1 MAIQQKDR
9 IYLDGEL
16 FELLS
21 TPLNAFFEA
30 HPDIP
35 SFRGKMPECRKGYMA
50 SWRIRNNVL
59 YLTGFQQVSPT
70 VVINPRDVLSGPKM
84 VADWYDGTLRI
95 PIDSDISNPDGDGDP
110 HETELHIYVQRGVVY
125 NHEIVQK
132 KHVPSLD
139 PEKDQSKHRISR
151 DTLN

>member
-21 TPLNAFFEA
+21 TPLKAFFET
-30 HPDIP
+30 HPDI
-35 SFRGKMPECRKGYMA
+35 SAFCGTIPECSRGYMA

-70 VVINPRDVLSGPKM
+70 VVINPRDVLTSPKI
-84 VADWYDGTLRI
+84 VADWYDGILRI
-95 PIDSDISNPDGDGDP
+95 PIKSDMSNADGDNDP
-110 HETELHIYVQRGVVY
+110 HETEMHIFVQRGVIY
-125 NHEIVQK
+125 NHEIIRK
-132 KHVPSLD
+132 KHVSSNN
-139 PEKDQSKHRISR
+139 SKKNNV
-151 DTLN
+151 L

>member
-1 MAIQQKDR
+1 MAIQRKDR

-21 TPLNAFFEA
+21 TPLKAFFEE
-30 HPDIP
+30 HPEIP

-70 VVINPRDVLSGPKM
+70 VVINPRDVLSNPKM
-84 VADWYDGTLRI
+84 VADWYYGTLRI
-95 PIDSDISNPDGDGDP
+95 PFHSDLQNPEGEGGP
-110 HETELHIYVQRGVVY
+110 HETELHIAIQRGVVY

-132 KHVPSLD
+132 NHVPSTN
-139 PEKDQSKHRISR
+139 SKRNNV
-151 DTLN
+151 L

>member
-21 TPLNAFFEA
+21 TPLNSFFEV
-30 HPDIP
+30 HREIP
-35 SFRGKMPECRKGYMA
+35 AFRGKIKECRRGYMA

-70 VVINPRDVLSGPKM
+70 VIINPRDVLSSPKM

-95 PIDSDISNPDGDGDP
+95 PIDSDVQNPDGGDDP
-110 HETELHIYVQRGVVY
+110 HETELHIHVQNGVVY
-125 NHEIVQK
+125 THEIVQK
-132 KHVPSLD
+132 QHVPSNS
-139 PEKDQSKHRISR
+139 SKKNNV
-151 DTLN
+151 L

>member
-1 MAIQQKDR
+1 MVIQQKDR

-21 TPLNAFFEA
+21 TPLKAFFET

-35 SFRGKMPECRKGYMA
+35 AFSGKMPECSRGYMA

-70 VVINPRDVLSGPKM
+70 AVINPGDVFTSPKR

-95 PIDSDISNPDGDGDP
+95 PIDSDIPDPDGCGEP
-110 HETELHIYVQRGVVY
+110 HETELHIYVRRGVIY
-125 NHEIVQK
+125 NHEIIRR
-132 KHVPSLD
+132 KHVSSNN
-139 PEKDQSKHRISR
+139 SKKNNV
-151 DTLN
+151 L

>member
-9 IYLDGEL
+9 IYLDGKL

-21 TPLNAFFEA
+21 TPLKTFFEA
-30 HPDIP
+30 HPEIP
-35 SFRGKMPECRKGYMA
+35 TFSGKIPECSRGYMA

-70 VVINPRDVLSGPKM
+70 VVINPRDVLSSPKI

-95 PIDSDISNPDGDGDP
+95 PIDSLIPNSDGGDDP
-110 HETELHIYVQRGVVY
+110 HDAELHITVQRGVVY
-125 NHEIVQK
+125 THEIVQK
-132 KHVPSLD
+132 KHVS
-139 PEKDQSKHRISR
+139 SSNSR
-151 DTLN
+151 KNNV

>member
-1 MAIQQKDR
+1 MAIQRKDR

-30 HPDIP
+30 HPEIP

-70 VVINPRDVLSGPKM
+70 VVINHRDVLSNPKK
-84 VADWYDGTLRI
+84 VADWYSGKLRI
-95 PIDSDISNPDGDGDP
+95 PLVAIIHSSK
-110 HETELHIYVQRGVVY
+110 ERGVLHEKEMHIHIENGIVY
-125 NHEIVQK
+125 NHEVVFDK
-132 KHVPSLD
+132 NTAPDNSENKPFKRSS
-139 PEKDQSKHRISR
+139 E
-151 DTLN
+151 

>member
-21 TPLNAFFEA
+21 TPLNVFFEA
-30 HPDIP
+30 HPEIP
-35 SFRGKMPECRKGYMA
+35 RFRGKMSECRKGYMA

-70 VVINPRDVLSGPKM
+70 TVINPREVLSGPKM

-95 PIDSDISNPDGDGDP
+95 PIESAIPNPDDP
-110 HETELHIYVQRGVVY
+110 HETELHITVQGGVVY

-132 KHVPSLD
+132 THVPLNS
-139 PEKDQSKHRISR
+139 SKKNNV
-151 DTLN
+151 L

>member
-1 MAIQQKDR
+1 MANQQNDR

-16 FELLS
+16 YELLS
-21 TPLNAFFEA
+21 TPLKVFFEA
-30 HPDIP
+30 RPDIP
-35 SFRGKMPECRKGYMA
+35 AFRGKIPECRRGYMA

-70 VVINPRDVLSGPKM
+70 VVINPRDVLTGPKM

-95 PIDSDISNPDGDGDP
+95 PIDSDKSGVDGGDNS
-110 HETELHIYVQRGVVY
+110 HETELHITVQGGVVY

-132 KHVPSLD
+132 KHVPSNN
-139 PEKDQSKHRISR
+139 SKKNNV
-151 DTLN
+151 L

>member
-9 IYLDGEL
+9 IYLDGAL
-16 FELLS
+16 FKLLS
-21 TPLNAFFEA
+21 NPLKAFFDA

-35 SFRGKMPECRKGYMA
+35 AFRGKIPECRKGYMA

-70 VVINPRDVLSGPKM
+70 IVINPRDVLSGPKM
-84 VADWYDGTLRI
+84 VAAWYDGTLRI
-95 PIDSDISNPDGDGDP
+95 PIDSDGEGDP
-110 HETELHIYVQRGVVY
+110 HETELHIAIKRGVVY

-132 KHVPSLD
+132 NHVPSTD
-139 PEKDQSKHRISR
+139 SKRNNV
-151 DTLN
+151 L

>member
-21 TPLNAFFEA
+21 TPLKAFFKA

-35 SFRGKMPECRKGYMA
+35 AFRGKMPECRKGYMA

-70 VVINPRDVLSGPKM
+70 VVINPRDVLTSPKM

-95 PIDSDISNPDGDGDP
+95 PIDSDVQNSEGNGDP
-110 HETELHIYVQRGVVY
+110 HETELHIAIQRGVVY

-132 KHVPSLD
+132 NHVPSTN
-139 PEKDQSKHRISR
+139 SKKNNV
-151 DTLN
+151 L

>member
-21 TPLNAFFEA
+21 TPLKAFFEA

-35 SFRGKMPECRKGYMA
+35 TFRGKIPECRRGYMA

-59 YLTGFQQVSPT
+59 YLTGFQQVNPT

-95 PIDSDISNPDGDGDP
+95 PIDSNIANPDGDDDP

-125 NHEIVQK
+125 THEIVQK
-132 KHVPSLD
+132 KHVPSNN
-139 PEKDQSKHRISR
+139 SKKNNV
-151 DTLN
+151 L